1 MSILSIDE
9 NWTLPISSEYKVEV
23 TIQDISLYKTIFQP
37 SYEKGSDMISELTEL
52 VGRLPIDDIRTKFPI
67 QNIQATLKSIA
78 GNWTDDI
85 KIVSTTHPIFRRDY
99 RWNMVWFQVSVI
111 DAPVVMILLKSIK

>member
-37 SYEKGSDMISELTEL
+37 PYKRGPDMISELTEL
-52 VGRLPIDDIRTKFPI
+52 VGRLPIDDIRTKYPI
-67 QNIQATLKSIA
+67 RNIQTTLKSIA

>member
-37 SYEKGSDMISELTEL
+37 PYEKGPDMISGLTEL

-67 QNIQATLKSIA
+67 RNIQDTLKSIA

-85 KIVSTTHPIFRRDY
+85 KIVSTTHPIFQRDY